1 MIKLLTCPGAARTA
15 LIALALACAVGAA
28 PGAGDA
34 ASAPGLRVR
43 DFGGDHFVLGG
54 SPRIEQP
61 VGGDLFVA
69 GGNVDVDA
77 PVGGDAVVVG
87 GNLRLAGAVGRNVYA
102 AGGRVVVEAPA
113 GHNLRLAGG
122 QIELRPKAT
131 VAGNLSVFGGQI
143 SLRSAVKGSVQA
155 GGGRVLIDAPI
166 DGDVLVGAGQ
176 LELGPN
182 ARIGGKLS
190 YRSGNTLIRDPA
202 AQVAGAVEQMTPP
215 LGASAP
221 VPKRERHMERGGH
234 ASYALGGGSVVWA
247 LGLMLLAAVLVAVL
261 PATALRVA
269 ATWRSRFGASLLWG
283 LIVLVCWPVGALL
296 LLITLVG
303 APLALVAILL
313 YPVLLL
319 LGYVSSGMA
328 MGQWALQRFKPDAAA
343 QPGWRIGCAA
353 LGSLALAALGWV
365 PLLGMLVALLA
376 VLAGL
381 GAMALQFQRGERA
394 HALN

>member
-1 MIKLLTCPGAARTA
+1 MTRLLVPAFVAAF
-15 LIALALACAVGAA
+15 LACGMAGASA
-28 PGAGDA
+28 ANEA
-34 ASAPGLRVR
+34 ASAPGTPAVRVR

-54 SPRIEQP
+54 APRIEQP
-61 VGGDLFVA
+61 VSGDLFVA

-77 PVGGDAVVVG
+77 PVAGDAVVVG

-102 AGGRVVVEAPA
+102 AGGRVVIEAPA

-143 SLRSAVKGSVQA
+143 TLRSAVKGSVQV
-155 GGGRVLIDAPI
+155 GGGRVFIDAPI
-166 DGDVLVGAGQ
+166 DGDVVGGAGQ

-202 AQVAGAVEQMTPP
+202 AQVAGAVEQLTVP

-221 VPKRERHMERGGH
+221 APQRKRHMEREGRSH
-234 ASYALGGGSVVWA
+234 FAFTGGSIVWS
-247 LGLMLLAAVLVAVL
+247 LGLMLLAAVLVAAL

-269 ATWRSRFGASLLWG
+269 GTWRSRFGASLLWG
-283 LIVLVCWPVGALL
+283 FIVLVCWPVGAVL
-296 LLITLVG
+296 LLITLIG
-303 APLALVAILL
+303 APVALVAILL

-319 LGYVSSGMA
+319 LGYVSSGVA
-328 MGQWALQRFKPDAAA
+328 LGQWALQRAKPEATA
-343 QPGWRIGCAA
+343 QPNWRIGFAA
-353 LGSLALAALGWV
+353 LGVLALALLAWV

-381 GAMALQFQRGERA
+381 GAMALQFQRAEQLSPQA
-394 HALN
+394 PL